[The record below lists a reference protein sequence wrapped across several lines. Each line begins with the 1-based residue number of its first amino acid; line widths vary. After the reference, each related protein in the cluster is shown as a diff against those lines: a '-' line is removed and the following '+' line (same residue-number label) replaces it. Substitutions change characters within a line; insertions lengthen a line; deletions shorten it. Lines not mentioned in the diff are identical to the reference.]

1 MQWRL
6 DVVYFCFVVYWASVI
21 VRAAFKLAR
30 LAGPNWRS
38 EVTVASDGSANVLG

>member
-1 MQWRL
+1 
-6 DVVYFCFVVYWASVI
+6 VI

-30 LAGPNWRS
+30 LAGPNWRN